1 MDSLN
6 SIKKEIKST
15 NDLLQ
20 NVSTMKIL
28 AAANIKKY
36 EKIVF
41 NLQKYQSNVN
51 LGLQAILK
59 QHPHIV
65 NYIKYTENFYREE
78 NSGESILVVIG
89 SNQGLCGKFND
100 KIVNYFSE
108 NIKNENDSCIITVG
122 DRINMLIAAKKLPI
136 NQHFSVPNSAKQINE
151 LVYRIFEVI
160 ENKISQDNL
169 KKVLIFY
176 TNYDANNKSS
186 LNLIRKKI
194 LPLETKYFE
203 KLRDKQWPTNKIP
216 YWRVETK
223 KIAADFLQQYIFA
236 SISMSVASSM
246 AAEQFS
252 RLTTLQRSEENIN
265 DKIDEL
271 TKQYNQTRQTMIT
284 SDILDSVSSL
294 KVVRGR

>member
-59 QHPHIV
+59 QHPNIL
-65 NYIKYTENFYREE
+65 NYIKYTENFYKNE
-78 NSGESILVVIG
+78 NLGESILVVIG
-89 SNQGLCGKFND
+89 SNQGLCGRFND
-100 KIVNYFSE
+100 RIVDYFIE
-108 NIKNENDSCIITVG
+108 NIKNENDKCIITIG
-122 DRINMLIAAKKLPI
+122 DRINMLVEAKKLLI
-136 NQHFSVPNSAKQINE
+136 NHHLSIPNSTKQINE
-151 LVYRIFEVI
+151 LVYKIFEVI
-160 ENKISQDNL
+160 ENKLLQNNL

-176 TNYDANNKSS
+176 TNYECNNKSS
-186 LNLIRKKI
+186 LNLIRKKV

-203 KLRDKQWPTNKIP
+203 KLMDKQWLTNKIP
-216 YWRVETK
+216 YWRIETK
-223 KIAADFLQQYIFA
+223 KIAADFVQQYIFA
-236 SISMSVASSM
+236 SISMSITSSM

-252 RLTTLQRSEENIN
+252 RLTTLQRSEENIKN
-265 DKIDEL
+265 KIDEL
-271 TKQYNQTRQTMIT
+271 TKQYNQTRQTLIT
-284 SDILDSVSSL
+284 SDILDSISSL
-294 KVVRGR
+294 KVVRK

>member
-59 QHPHIV
+59 QHPNIL
-65 NYIKYTENFYREE
+65 NYIKYTENFYKNE
-78 NSGESILVVIG
+78 NLGESILVVIG
-89 SNQGLCGKFND
+89 SNQGLCGRFND
-100 KIVNYFSE
+100 RIVDYFIE
-108 NIKNENDSCIITVG
+108 NIKNENDKCIITIG
-122 DRINMLIAAKKLPI
+122 DRINMLVEAKKLLI
-136 NQHFSVPNSAKQINE
+136 NHHLSIPNSTKQINE
-151 LVYRIFEVI
+151 LVYKIFEVI
-160 ENKISQDNL
+160 ENKLLQNNL

-176 TNYDANNKSS
+176 TNYEGNNKSS
-186 LNLIRKKI
+186 LNLIRKKV

-203 KLRDKQWPTNKIP
+203 KLMDKQWLTNKIP
-216 YWRVETK
+216 YWRIETK
-223 KIAADFLQQYIFA
+223 KIAADFVQQYIFA
-236 SISMSVASSM
+236 SISMSITSSM

-252 RLTTLQRSEENIN
+252 RLTTLQRSEENIKN
-265 DKIDEL
+265 KIDEL
-271 TKQYNQTRQTMIT
+271 TKQYNQTRQTLIT
-284 SDILDSVSSL
+284 SDILDSISSL
-294 KVVRGR
+294 KVVRK